1 VVVPDHPEADDAAR
15 AVCEPCPERRECLAY
30 ALGAPELVGIWAATD
45 ERERRGMRRASVA

>member
-1 VVVPDHPEADDAAR
+1 MVVPDHPEADDAAR